1 MSVQELAQAAGQPR
15 CHLNKG
21 RSIMTQTAV
30 VTGAASG
37 IGRATVKRLLAD
49 SWNVVA
55 LDQSEERLERLA
67 TDMAAPGGALITHLC
82 DVSAEA
88 SIAQAFTHIRTLTDR
103 IHGLVLSAGVL
114 KIGRMDS
121 MSTEEFDQVFSV
133 NVRGLWLC
141 AREAMPLLRVAAG
154 AGERARIVNLASIA
168 GIRHK
173 INSGAYAATKSAV
186 IALTKVMAVESAEHG
201 ILVNAVAPATV
212 DTPMIAAH
220 VNPGSN
226 SGYQTSGLS
235 PLGRIAQPED
245 IADVIHF
252 LLGDSSAYV
261 TGTIIPVDGG
271 TSAAFVPK

>member
-1 MSVQELAQAAGQPR
+1 MPGAIFT
-15 CHLNKG
+15 KG
-21 RSIMTQTAV
+21 NEHMTQTAV
-30 VTGAASG
+30 ITGAAAG
-37 IGRATVKRLLAD
+37 IGRATAKRLLRD
-49 SWNVVA
+49 GWNVVA
-55 LDQSEERLERLA
+55 LDQSEDGLARLA
-67 TDMAAPGGALITHLC
+67 TQLDAPSGQLHTRTC
-82 DVSAEA
+82 DVSSEA
-88 SIAQAFTHIRTLTDR
+88 SVAQAFTHIETITDR
-103 IHGLVLSAGVL
+103 VHGVVLSAGVL

-121 MSTEEFDQVFSV
+121 MSTEDFDQVFSV

-141 AREAMPLLRVAAG
+141 ARQAMPALKAAAS

-186 IALTKVMAVESAEHG
+186 IAMTKVMAVESAEHG

-212 DTPMIAAH
+212 DTPMVAAH
-220 VNPGSN
+220 INPGSN
-226 SGYQTSGLS
+226 SGYKTSGTS

>member
-1 MSVQELAQAAGQPR
+1 
-15 CHLNKG
+15 
-21 RSIMTQTAV
+21 MTQTAV

-37 IGRATVKRLLAD
+37 IGRATVRRLLAD

-55 LDQSEERLERLA
+55 LDLSEDGLAHLA
-67 TDMAAPGGALITHLC
+67 TELGAPGGQLLTRTC
-82 DVSAEA
+82 DVTSEQ
-88 SIAQAFTHIRTLTDR
+88 SIAQAFAHIQTNTDR
-103 IHGLVLSAGVL
+103 VHGLVLSAGVL
-114 KIGRMDS
+114 KIGRMDA
-121 MSTEEFDQVFSV
+121 MSTDDFDQVFSV

-141 AREAMPLLRVAAG
+141 ARAAMPLLKVAAG

-186 IALTKVMAVESAEHG
+186 IAMTKVMAVESAEFG

-212 DTPMIAAH
+212 DTPMVAAH
-220 VNPGSN
+220 LNPGSH
-226 SGYQTSGLS
+226 SGYKTSGTS

-261 TGTIIPVDGG
+261 TGTIIPIDGG